1 MFLCDLFRG
10 LKQQYLDNVT
20 LILIFFCIKLL
31 TTACSLLAT
40 PSSGAGMNG
49 ETEIPF
55 HPFDVQHNN
64 YGKFI
69 FSSQKVHGASNDE

>member
-10 LKQQYLDNVT
+10 LNSNIGTTKQSYFH
-20 LILIFFCIKLL
+20 FFWIKLL

-69 FSSQKVHGASNDE
+69 FSSQKVHGASNYE